1 MKGPRNG
8 ASFFYTPSFQV
19 LPTTIKTCC
28 FSLVLTNLK
37 GTAQTDLNLTVKKR
51 ATA

>member
-8 ASFFYTPSFQV
+8 ASFFTPQV
-19 LPTTIKTCC
+19 LPTTIKTCF
-28 FSLVLTNLK
+28 FSSVLTNLK
-37 GTAQTDLNLTVKKR
+37 GTAQRDLNLTVKKR